1 MNPSY
6 IKEIFRWQLLDPG
19 SYDNLLEW
27 ASTPSLANKR
37 ISNMM
42 MCIFKCINFTN
53 YLAYLKE
60 LFQFRT
66 VRLYNSLRG
75 TNVLVLPKPG
85 MLQRDIGT
93 RFLILLGEP
102 Q

>member
-19 SYDNLLEW
+19 SYDNSLEW

-42 MCIFKCINFTN
+42 MRIFKCINFTN
-53 YLAYLKE
+53 YPAYLKG

-66 VRLYNSLRG
+66 VRLRMCQSCQNPVCCSE
-75 TNVLVLPKPG
+75 
-85 MLQRDIGT
+85 
-93 RFLILLGEP
+93 ILELAS
-102 Q
+102 